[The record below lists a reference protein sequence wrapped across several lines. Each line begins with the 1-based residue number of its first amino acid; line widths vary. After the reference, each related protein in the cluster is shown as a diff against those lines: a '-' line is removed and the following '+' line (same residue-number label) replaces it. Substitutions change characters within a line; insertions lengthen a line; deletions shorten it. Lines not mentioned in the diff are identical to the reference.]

1 MVDSV
6 SGNAASGLTRQ
17 AAQVSNGRLRP
28 EPQAGASALS
38 ATQLSA
44 SPLSAKPG
52 SARPTPVVSEGRD
65 AVRMM
70 AAEPPVNAA
79 RVADLRSAITS
90 GNYPI
95 KADLIADA
103 MIRSEKGVSGR

>member
-38 ATQLSA
+38 A

-65 AVRMM
+65 AVRLM